1 MIHENQQ
8 TPHTFLPYYGNQEL
22 LCARS
27 KGSSELTNFLLKMD
41 LLMTRLSQFTDRPAV
56 YSVCKSSFFSINRDL
71 QVSLFEEFDL
81 LVKWFGPESGHY
93 ALSFRA
99 SNANCLIRGLQCLW
113 QRLDECYGSPVVIE
127 ADLKTNCNCSLGYQ
141 IGTVLNCT
149 S

>member
-1 MIHENQQ
+1 M
-8 TPHTFLPYYGNQEL
+8 
-22 LCARS
+22 
-27 KGSSELTNFLLKMD
+27 
-41 LLMTRLSQFTDRPAV
+41 
-56 YSVCKSSFFSINRDL
+56 CKSSFFSINRDL

-127 ADLKTNCNCSLGYQ
+127 ADLKNKLQLFPWLSNWDCAKLYE
-141 IGTVLNCT
+141 LNDIL
-149 S
+149 SKINAMKENPRYSFVIF